1 MIELTSGSTRIGS
14 RVLRPSDGPFS
25 ADPDAEKRLVSA
37 GVARYV
43 YPADELTARAI
54 REAEMN
60 GAPDAEPGTPRINAE
75 TPLSAEEES
84 APGVTLHTEEIGAE
98 SEEDTDSSQTHGTLY
113 DADYLN
119 SLTNARLKE
128 IADDMGLNTSAM
140 RKKADYVEAIL
151 AAQVSE
157 GGEDDGEEPPKLD
170 AEEPVS

>member
-1 MIELTSGSTRIGS
+1 MIELTSGFTRIDN

-43 YPADELTARAI
+43 YPADELTARVI

-60 GAPDAEPGTPRINAE
+60 GAPDAEPGTPQIDAE
-75 TPLSAEEES
+75 TPLPAEEES
-84 APGVTLHTEEIGAE
+84 APGVTLHSEEIGAE
-98 SEEDTDSSQTHGTLY
+98 SEEDASSGQTRGTLY
-113 DADYLN
+113 DADHLN
-119 SLTNARLKE
+119 GLTNAHLKE

-151 AAQVSE
+151 AAQDSE
-157 GGEDDGEEPPKLD
+157 GGEDDGDNPPDLGAKD
-170 AEEPVS
+170 PVE